1 MMDDLDKQWMMVLGL
16 LVVAI
21 LAIIGI
27 VAIIGYIL

>member
-27 VAIIGYIL
+27 VAIIGYVL

>member
-16 LVVAI
+16 LAIAI

>member
-21 LAIIGI
+21 LAVIGI
-27 VAIIGYIL
+27 VAIIGYVL